1 MLFTRDEER
10 RTSIMTRK
18 AKLNIL
24 YWSASLG
31 KKHVLIFLML
41 FTFDNLNELK

>member
-1 MLFTRDEER
+1 MITVWEIALTRDEER

-24 YWSASLG
+24 YGSASLG
-31 KKHVLIFLML
+31 KEHVLIF
-41 FTFDNLNELK
+41 